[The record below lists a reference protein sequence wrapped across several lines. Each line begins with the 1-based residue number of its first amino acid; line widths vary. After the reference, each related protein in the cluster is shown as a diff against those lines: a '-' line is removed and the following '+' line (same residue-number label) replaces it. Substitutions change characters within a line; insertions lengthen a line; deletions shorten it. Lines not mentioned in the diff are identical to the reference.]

1 MKETDILKSTLPVT
15 LIIGGCRSG
24 KSRFA
29 LNAANAVAGRRKIF
43 LATSVPRDREMEKR
57 VQAHQAE
64 RGRDWETV
72 EEPVN
77 IHETIPAHAQ
87 TADVILVDCLTLW
100 LSNMMAAGME
110 DSEIESRLN
119 RTVHSFSGIQ
129 CPVFLV
135 SNEVGYGIVPE
146 NALARRFRDLA
157 GQMNQVMADAA
168 DRVVLTVAGQALQ
181 IKPGANPVSP

>member
-1 MKETDILKSTLPVT
+1 MNDRPLITLV
-15 LIIGGCRSG
+15 IGGCRSG

-29 LNAANAVAGRRKIF
+29 LNAANDVPGRRKVF

-64 RGRDWETV
+64 RGSDWKTV

-77 IHETIPAHAQ
+77 IHRTIPAHAV
-87 TADVILVDCLTLW
+87 TADVMVVDCLTLW

-110 DSEIESRLN
+110 DPEIENRLT
-119 RTVHSFSGIQ
+119 RTLRSFSGIP

-157 GQMNQVMADAA
+157 GQVNQVMAGAA

>member
-1 MKETDILKSTLPVT
+1 
-15 LIIGGCRSG
+15 
-24 KSRFA
+24 
-29 LNAANAVAGRRKIF
+29 
-43 LATSVPRDREMEKR
+43 
-57 VQAHQAE
+57 
-64 RGRDWETV
+64 
-72 EEPVN
+72 
-77 IHETIPAHAQ
+77 
-87 TADVILVDCLTLW
+87 
-100 LSNMMAAGME
+100 MMAAGME
-110 DSEIESRLN
+110 APEIENRLN

-157 GQMNQVMADAA
+157 GQVNQVMADAV